1 MIRRT
6 RRIFMV
12 LVLVLICATAVCFA
26 DDTSTE
32 TVTVDAAGSIM
43 ITETAPDEIL
53 SKEGVA
59 PAAVVDPD
67 IDPQYS
73 IPMAI
78 DTSFEA
84 GSGIA
89 ECSVTVDVDAGAAT
103 TVNMRIVLE
112 RLTTNGYVV
121 VKTWRDEVRTF
132 DSFGEASIYRVFAL
146 EDRGTYR
153 FRTSG
158 TVYRGSTVVATYT
171 DVTSATDPY

>member
-6 RRIFMV
+6 RRIFMI

-26 DDTSTE
+26 DDSGNDSISDTTAESVMSTE
-32 TVTVDAAGSIM
+32 VIS
-43 ITETAPDEIL
+43 DEIL
-53 SKEGVA
+53 EESVS
-59 PAAVVDPD
+59 PAAVIDPGL
-67 IDPQYS
+67 DPQYNIS
-73 IPMAI
+73 MNIETA
-78 DTSFEA
+78 FEA
-84 GSGIA
+84 GTGVA
-89 ECSVTVDVDAGAAT
+89 QCSVVVDTDPGTAT

-146 EDRGTYR
+146 EERGTYR

-158 TVYRGSTVVATYT
+158 TVYNGTTVLDTFT
-171 DVTSATDPY
+171 NVTSPTDPY